1 MNALSLLSLQ
11 FLSLSLSFG
20 VLQLVVT
27 TFVTKIIYF
36 NLINIFFLTIKSKVC
51 FSSCSYCWCLSLKC
65 RMMYVQRLTLEG
77 CFALILQGC
86 KGLVQRW
93 VWSEQGP
100 WGRGLPPPH
109 THTSR
114 PWHPFVG
121 LQKPISVGTTAEV
134 VFSTSGKV
142 SVHLSEGSIKM
153 AAVNTHGS

>member
-100 WGRGLPPPH
+100 WGRGLPPPPPYAYF
-109 THTSR
+109 TSLAPICGPAETYFCGNYSR
-114 PWHPFVG
+114 SGFQYFRQGVRPFVWR
-121 LQKPISVGTTAEV
+121 
-134 VFSTSGKV
+134 
-142 SVHLSEGSIKM
+142 
-153 AAVNTHGS
+153 